1 MKKRAF
7 LPIAAAAAALAS
19 VIVGCV
25 GYQLGSTLPPHLK
38 TIAVPAFT
46 NESGELDI
54 EAAVTRATLKEFQR
68 DGTLRVA
75 DIDTADIL
83 LEGKILSCDF
93 EAVRY
98 ERGNSLKAEEQR
110 MTVRCNIV
118 ATERATGKILCKG
131 NVSGDATFIS
141 NGDLTTA
148 KRTAMRP
155 AAEDAAH
162 EIVNAVI
169 SAW

>member
-1 MKKRAF
+1 MKFAF
-7 LPIAAAAAALAS
+7 LATVAAAIALGFS
-19 VIVGCV
+19 GCI

-46 NESGELDI
+46 NESGELDV

-68 DGTLRVA
+68 DGTLRIA
-75 DIDTADIL
+75 DIDTADIV
-83 LEGKILSCDF
+83 LEGKINSCDF
-93 EAVRY
+93 EAIRY
-98 ERGNSLKAEEQR
+98 ERGNALKAEEQR
-110 MTVRCNIV
+110 MTVHCEIV
-118 ATERATGKILCKG
+118 ATERATGKVICKG
-131 NVSGDATFIS
+131 GVSGDSTFIS

-155 AAEDAAH
+155 AAEDIAH

>member
-1 MKKRAF
+1 MKKTAF
-7 LPIAAAAAALAS
+7 VATAVAALALC
-19 VIVGCV
+19 IVGCA

-46 NESGELDI
+46 NQSGELDI

-75 DIDTADIL
+75 SIDNADIV
-83 LEGKILSCDF
+83 LEGKIISCEF

-98 ERGNSLKAEEQR
+98 QRGNSLRAEEQR
-110 MTVRCNIV
+110 MTVRCEIV
-118 ATERATGKILCKG
+118 ATERATGKVICKG
-131 NVSGDATFIS
+131 TVSGDSTFVS
-141 NGDLTTA
+141 NGDMTTA

-155 AAEDAAH
+155 AAEDVAH